1 MPYVEDQK
9 HLGYVFYH
17 SLRESQIT
25 NNPNYSFFIYLILLY
40 FSIHGKKYIQNKKS
54 ISITTDIAKFS

>member
-25 NNPNYSFFIYLILLY
+25 NNPDYSFFIYLILLY
-40 FSIHGKKYIQNKKS
+40 FSIHGEKYIQNKKS
-54 ISITTDIAKFS
+54 ISTTTDIPKFS